1 MNESVDI
8 IFIRY
13 LVVVFNQQKFDA
25 VIDDDDGNEI
35 EQQQQKKVMNLN
47 HSRACVYLVTFF
59 SFDMITMVTTMTMT
73 NDDIDIIFDFFGF
86 FI

>member
-1 MNESVDI
+1 MNRSI
-8 IFIRY
+8 SFSSGILLLLFSTSK
-13 LVVVFNQQKFDA
+13 KFDA

-35 EQQQQKKVMNLN
+35 EQQQKKVMNLN